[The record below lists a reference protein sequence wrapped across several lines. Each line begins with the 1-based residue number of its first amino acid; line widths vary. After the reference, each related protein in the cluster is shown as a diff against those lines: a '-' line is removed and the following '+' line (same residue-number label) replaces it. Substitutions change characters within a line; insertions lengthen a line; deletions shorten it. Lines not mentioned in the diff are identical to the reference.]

1 MSYKQ
6 VIVVEGT
13 HDEQKIKSIF
23 PNIDCIVTNGSEIS
37 DKTLNLIFQT
47 SLVREVILFLDPDS
61 PGKRI
66 TNKILETKGK
76 YKLAYINKSKAINKN
91 NTKVGIE
98 HSDKNDIIYALNNL
112 VSIDYS
118 RDIVQRKDL
127 LQRGLINSVN
137 STKLRNHL
145 CEKLNIP
152 YFNGKALLKNLNM
165 LGIDLERIDEIIHEL
180 KS

>member
-1 MSYKQ
+1 MNYQQ
-6 VIVVEGT
+6 VIVVEGS
-13 HDEQKIKSIF
+13 HDEQKIKLIY

-66 TNKILETKGK
+66 MNRILETKGN
-76 YKLAYINKSKAINKN
+76 YKLAYINKSKAMNKN

-98 HSDKNDIIYALNNL
+98 HASRDDIVLALNNL
-112 VSIDYS
+112 VSIEFS
-118 RDIVQRKDL
+118 RGYIKRKDL
-127 LQRGLINSVN
+127 LNRGLISNANSAYF
-137 STKLRNHL
+137 RNLL

-165 LGIDLERIDEIIHEL
+165 LGISLERIDEIIHEFKL
-180 KS
+180 